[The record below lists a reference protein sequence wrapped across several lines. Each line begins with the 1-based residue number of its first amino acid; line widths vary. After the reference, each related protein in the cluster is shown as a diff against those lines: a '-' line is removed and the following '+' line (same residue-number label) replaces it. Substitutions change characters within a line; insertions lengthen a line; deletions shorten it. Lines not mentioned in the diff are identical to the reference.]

1 MTRTRLVAFTLLVG
15 LGPLLL
21 HVPLDAHESNG
32 TPAARAL
39 FSKGE
44 AATKAGKHAEA
55 AAAFRKAIEADPDF
69 VEAHQRFIESTR
81 RERMPTSRTPTL
93 PHLQALYER
102 WAKRYPKR
110 AAYRWALGFL
120 SHEPAKADVF
130 FNEALT
136 IDPAFARA
144 HFLLARNADLRGD
157 WISQRRH
164 LKAAVES
171 NPENPQYLLRY
182 AHAHKSSEPKRFQE
196 LALSV
201 VQKFR
206 DSPTAAEALYHL
218 ANESSNPER
227 RAYFEQLRENYPADR
242 FSYASLAMSVF
253 YDELTTSSEALS
265 LAKDMVKWLPASK
278 TWAQRVAHQ
287 EAMARAETLIAQGE
301 FSEALRVIQKTQR
314 PSGSHATTWGLVKAE
329 AGVGAGQLDQ
339 VYTTLLESV
348 AATPDNR
355 MQAALVKYGTALKKS
370 PQEIDTD
377 LWRIRDA
384 KATPATPFKL
394 AGARDG
400 KPVQLSDYRGRVVL
414 LAFWFPG

>member
-1 MTRTRLVAFTLLVG
+1 MTRARLVAFTLLLG
-15 LGPLLL
+15 LGYLLL
-21 HVPLDAHESNG
+21 PLPLDAHESNG

-39 FSKGE
+39 FSEGE

-55 AAAFRKAIEADPDF
+55 AAAFRKALEADPDF

-81 RERMPTSRTPTL
+81 RERMPTSRTATL
-93 PHLQALYER
+93 PDLQQLYER
-102 WAKRYPKR
+102 WAKQHPKR

-130 FNEALT
+130 FREALK

-157 WISQRRH
+157 WVAQRRH
-164 LKAAVES
+164 LRAAVES
-171 NPENPQYLLRY
+171 NPEDPRYLLRY
-182 AHAHKSSEPKRFQE
+182 AHAHKSSEPQRFQE

-201 VQKFR
+201 VEKFP
-206 DSPTAAEALYHL
+206 DSPSAAEALYYL

-227 RAYFEQLRENYPADR
+227 RAYFERVRANYPADK
-242 FSYASLAMSVF
+242 FSYGSLAMSTL
-253 YDELTTSSEALS
+253 YGELTTPSEALS
-265 LAKDMVKWLPASK
+265 LAQDMVKWLPASK
-278 TWAQRVAHQ
+278 AWAQRVAHQ
-287 EAMARAETLIAQGE
+287 EAMARAEALIAQGK
-301 FSEALRVIQKTQR
+301 FAEALGVIQQTER
-314 PSGSHATTWGLVKAE
+314 PSGNHGITWVLLKAE
-329 AGVGAGQLDQ
+329 AGAGAGQLDQ

-348 AATPDNR
+348 AAAPDTR
-355 MQAALVKYGTALKKS
+355 VQAALVKYGTALKAS
-370 PQEIDTD
+370 PREIDAN

-384 KATPATPFKL
+384 KATPAPPFTL
-394 AGARDG
+394 MGARDG